1 MSERVN
7 HLMPYVI
14 TLKNLRPRQ
23 RKVVLGLVS
32 KEQIRAFE
40 EVAINI
46 IKNTVSLTPEQEKT
60 CRRWRRPLRLLALK
74 RYPVKEKK
82 HILQQGGFFGAI
94 LPIIAS
100 VLGSLI
106 TSNV

>member
-1 MSERVN
+1 
-7 HLMPYVI
+7 MPYVI

-23 RKVVLGLVS
+23 RKVVLKLVN
-32 KEQIRAFE
+32 KEQVRAFE
-40 EVAINI
+40 EVAVNI
-46 IKNTVSLTPEQEKT
+46 VKNTVSLSPEQAII

-74 RYPVKEKK
+74 RYPIKEKK

-94 LPIIAS
+94 LPVIAS

-106 TSNV
+106 TSNG